1 MCLQLLLWLLE
12 FSSSLL
18 VCALPTLGS
27 VNSMDSEIPQDNWGS
42 EQNQQYNWHSRQDTH
57 LIEEPEAP
65 QKRQQDSQQVEE
77 LEAPQKK
84 GRQDPQQV
92 NESEAA
98 LDGRRQWPP
107 HTM

>member
-42 EQNQQYNWHSRQDTH
+42 EQNQQYNWHSRQDTQQV
-57 LIEEPEAP
+57 EKPEAP
-65 QKRQQDSQQVEE
+65 
-77 LEAPQKK
+77 
-84 GRQDPQQV
+84 
-92 NESEAA
+92 
-98 LDGRRQWPP
+98 LDGESQWPP
-107 HTM
+107 YSTWYHVATVLSGWTPVEDWKAVDRSPDSTEKVL